1 MIIYLFHISVDVL
14 SLNVFNREMHLLNFQ
29 IKYFFGENI
38 PTFSVIF
45 NNLLIIFFEIFQIYR
60 NHGKVL
66 ETTRFNKKQ
75 RAFKEKSSRNN
86 HPRRILQVVIFHVVG
101 GQYSFR
107 GQFCSGKSSVGQSS
121 VSQSSGGNILGGN
134 FPGGN
139 VSGEIRRG
147 AIFWRQFYWE
157 QFSGHLKVQ

>member
-1 MIIYLFHISVDVL
+1 
-14 SLNVFNREMHLLNFQ
+14 MHLLNFQ

-60 NHGKVL
+60 NHGRVL

-101 GQYSFR
+101 GQYS
-107 GQFCSGKSSVGQSS
+107 
-121 VSQSSGGNILGGN
+121 GGN
-134 FPGGN
+134 FAAESLPWSN
-139 VSGEIRRG
+139 LPWANLPG
-147 AIFWRQFYWE
+147 AIFWGAIFRVVMFQGKSVGG
-157 QFSGHLKVQ
+157 QFSGGNFTGSNFPVTWKFNNLESISAIMVCINQHH